1 MQMRFQKSF
10 VRSLEVSSK
19 KLHLYESNIQ
29 YVVHEC
35 DVMNVTVLIW
45 QVSLLGIDLVF
56 KTMVDSRGKTFYRM
70 MSEVENARHVLT
82 IA

>member
-1 MQMRFQKSF
+1 M
-10 VRSLEVSSK
+10 
-19 KLHLYESNIQ
+19 YESNIQ